1 MFSIFTGAKCYQNLV
16 RSDMPG
22 LKVVLAHIKV
32 LHHFPVHTDWYEAF
46 FRLKWEI
53 VVTATVVVVVV
64 GVG

>member
-1 MFSIFTGAKCYQNLV
+1 
-16 RSDMPG
+16 MPG